1 MSWIRAL
8 IAIVLAG
15 FLALTVRALLHY
27 SYIGFLEAATANA
40 VVSVILFDLVIC
52 LGLIAVWIHRDARN
66 LGISPWP
73 YIALGACLGV
83 AGPLL
88 YLLRR
93 PRCEPSFGDEPRNAW
108 RVLLPTLILFTAA
121 TLFAIYQYGYLSFLV
136 FAAANEA
143 TQLLFVDLAL
153 SLTLVAV
160 WMVRD
165 ARARNAPYLP
175 FLAVGFFFGSVG
187 PLAYLLTRGWERS
200 RQRLAGALAVAA
212 GAFAMTLGSG
222 YADLRSGSG
231 RGRTSLSEIHFQR
244 AAVENAAFDA
254 ARPDALRSRSRRR
267 GDRKREID

>member
-27 SYIGFLEAATANA
+27 SYIGFLDAATANA
-40 VVSVILFDLVIC
+40 VVSVIFFDLVIC
-52 LGLIAVWIHRDARN
+52 LGLIAVWIHGDARR

-73 YIALGACLGV
+73 YIALGAGLGV

-93 PRCEPSFGDEPRNAW
+93 PRSEPSFADAPRNAGL
-108 RVLLPTLILFTAA
+108 VLLPTLIVFTAA
-121 TLFAIYQYGYLSFLV
+121 TLFAIHRYGYVSFLF

-160 WMVRD
+160 GMVRD
-165 ARARNAPYLP
+165 ARSRKAAYLP

-187 PLAYLLTRGWERS
+187 PLAYLLTRGWGRS
-200 RQRLAGALAVAA
+200 RQRLVGAAALAGGAL
-212 GAFAMTLGSG
+212 AMTLGSG
-222 YADLRSGSG
+222 NADLRIGSA
-231 RGRTSLSEIHFQR
+231 RGTSDFDR
-244 AAVENAAFDA
+244 AE
-254 ARPDALRSRSRRR
+254 
-267 GDRKREID
+267 